1 MDIKTQE
8 RYAKAMEKL
17 IKEVYEKLDRDIV
30 QYAYDEQISQAE
42 AEDCIIE
49 EFIISGE
56 NAGAMNSECSG
67 VDLKDFHRWILSETF
82 NIDCGDEYREFSK

>member
-17 IKEVYEKLDRDIV
+17 IKKVQKDLYSDIA
-30 QYAYDEQISQAE
+30 QYAYDEQISQSQ
-42 AEDCIIE
+42 AEDYIID
-49 EFIISGE
+49 EFITSGE

-67 VDLKDFHRWILSETF
+67 VDLKGFYRWILSETF

>member
-17 IKEVYEKLDRDIV
+17 INEVYEKLDRDIA
-30 QYAYDEQISQAE
+30 QYAYDEKISQE
-42 AEDCIIE
+42 KAEDYILD
-49 EFIISGE
+49 EFITSGQ
-56 NAGAMNSECSG
+56 NAGSMNSECSG
-67 VDLKDFHRWILSETF
+67 VDLMGFHRWILSEIF